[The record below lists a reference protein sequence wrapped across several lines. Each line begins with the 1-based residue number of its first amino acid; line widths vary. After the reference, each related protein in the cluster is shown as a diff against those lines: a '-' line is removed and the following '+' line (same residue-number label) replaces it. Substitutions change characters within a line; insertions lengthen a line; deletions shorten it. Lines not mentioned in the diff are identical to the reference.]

1 MRNGKGGRENLE
13 GRRMQRSQLS
23 RDAGR
28 DVNGIFQW
36 KATQKGLPVASTWW
50 SVLFHVKVLL
60 IPFTPRAR
68 QPCFTHVEAFSLLSF
83 GSLCTWNRFNY

>member
-23 RDAGR
+23 RNAGR

-36 KATQKGLPVASTWW
+36 KATQKGLPVAFHLVV
-50 SVLFHVKVLL
+50 SV
-60 IPFTPRAR
+60 ISR
-68 QPCFTHVEAFSLLSF
+68 
-83 GSLCTWNRFNY
+83 